1 MADDLMFP
9 PSDPLSYIDDLDQNI
24 LQNDNLVPNLD
35 NDLNP
40 SFLQSEL
47 LNIPPLVPNMVS
59 PTTEIKRQPTSAM
72 QHSNYAPI
80 NQLMKQTDQ
89 LSQTLDSPLGLQ
101 QQQQQQPQLS
111 FGNSISNQRLLT
123 AKQSPNN
130 NAINFP
136 VTNQLNNS
144 TQLLV
149 GGQRAQILSQNS
161 LQRQSNLIS
170 LQQNQTSQQQTQ
182 RTSLQLLQQQQQL
195 LQQLQQRKIAAQ
207 QSSQHQQKTPQPQHL
222 NSSGSVQSPLNRP
235 LSVATVQKEM
245 PSLQAYGN
253 SPQSHQQNTI
263 EVSQNIQVKP
273 SVMSNSV
280 NRNPEVPVSTATGN
294 KLKGQIVRT
303 SDQRYMFVTNLN
315 GKSVGY
321 YIQQPTGN
329 SASAGQTVTQS
340 TTSLGSPHNL
350 GSPQLAS
357 DTPSVQSTFASSPVV
372 NDIVFTNT
380 QNSVGNVVNN
390 PVTIENPQNMPSN
403 TIMSTNSTLKPAQER
418 DKLAT
423 KFVKSGEGDIEKKEQ
438 YKKIQDKLL
447 SLRKV
452 VTRNQ
457 ADNSKVDQIS
467 LGNKISE
474 PPSEAISSSPSDN
487 METPE
492 VMTIIDSSDEEAEE
506 KEIEKSP
513 EQLVRNTSIDFL
525 IGEEDDEEEDG
536 QEIEFSENDLSANVV
551 DNSPEEEIS
560 PVIEDTPVKKETPD
574 RTTSTDDEE
583 SVPLAMLKG
592 VDINDEPMTDAN
604 DVIQEGLSLE
614 STARKPK
621 QPATI
626 QRNESIDSV
635 PLSVVAAKLKKT
647 EDLPKKVKSKSKK
660 KKKDPRQPDR

>member
-9 PSDPLSYIDDLDQNI
+9 PSDPLSYIDDLDQDI
-24 LQNDNLVPNLD
+24 LQNDNLVPNLGS
-35 NDLNP
+35 DLNP
-40 SFLQSEL
+40 SFLPSEL

-59 PTTEIKRQPTSAM
+59 ATTEIKRQPTSVM

-89 LSQTLDSPLGLQ
+89 LSQTLDLPLSLQ

-123 AKQSPNN
+123 TKQSPNN
-130 NAINFP
+130 NPINFP

-149 GGQRAQILSQNS
+149 GGQRVQIPSQNP
-161 LQRQSNLIS
+161 LRQNNLIS

-195 LQQLQQRKIAAQ
+195 LQQLQQRKIAQ
-207 QSSQHQQKTPQPQHL
+207 QSSQHQQKTPQAQHL

-235 LSVATVQKEM
+235 LSVAAVQKEM

-253 SPQSHQQNTI
+253 SPQSHQQSTL
-263 EVSQNIQVKP
+263 EVSQNVQVKP
-273 SVMSNSV
+273 SIMSNSV
-280 NRNPEVPVSTATGN
+280 NQSPEAPVSAATGN

-303 SDQRYMFVTNLN
+303 SDQRFMFVTNLN

-329 SASAGQTVTQS
+329 STSAGQTVTQS

-357 DTPSVQSTFASSPVV
+357 DTPTVQNALASSPVV

-390 PVTIENPQNMPSN
+390 PVTIENPQNIPSN
-403 TIMSTNSTLKPAQER
+403 TIISTNSTLKPAQEL
-418 DKLAT
+418 DKLET
-423 KFVKSGEGDIEKKEQ
+423 KFVKSGAGDIEKKEQ

-457 ADNSKVDQIS
+457 PDNTKVDQIS

-474 PPSEAISSSPSDN
+474 PPSEAISSPSNN

-492 VMTIIDSSDEEAEE
+492 VMTITDSSDEEAEE

-525 IGEEDDEEEDG
+525 IGEEDVEEEDG
-536 QEIEFSENDLSANVV
+536 QEIEFSENDLSTNVN
-551 DNSPEEEIS
+551 DNSPEEQIS
-560 PVIEDTPVKKETPD
+560 LATEATPVKKETPD

-592 VDINDEPMTDAN
+592 VDINDESMTDAN

-614 STARKPK
+614 TTTRKPK

-647 EDLPKKVKSKSKK
+647 EDVTKKAKSKSKK

>member
-9 PSDPLSYIDDLDQNI
+9 PSDPLSYIDDLDQDI

-59 PTTEIKRQPTSAM
+59 PATEMKRQPTSVM
-72 QHSNYAPI
+72 QHSSYAPI

-89 LSQTLDSPLGLQ
+89 LPQTLDSPLGLQ
-101 QQQQQQPQLS
+101 QQQQQQPQLN
-111 FGNSISNQRLLT
+111 FGNSIPNQRLLT
-123 AKQSPNN
+123 TKQSPNN
-130 NAINFP
+130 SAINFP

-144 TQLLV
+144 TQLLA
-149 GGQRAQILSQNS
+149 GGQRVQIPSQNS

-182 RTSLQLLQQQQQL
+182 RTSFQLLQQQQL

-207 QSSQHQQKTPQPQHL
+207 QSSQHQQKIPQPQHL

-253 SPQSHQQNTI
+253 SPQSHQQNTL
-263 EVSQNIQVKP
+263 EVSQSMQVKP

-280 NRNPEVPVSTATGN
+280 NRNPEAPVSAATGN

-303 SDQRYMFVTNLN
+303 SDQRYMFVTSLN

-329 SASAGQTVTQS
+329 STSAGQTVTQS

-357 DTPSVQSTFASSPVV
+357 DTPSVQSTLPSSPVV

-390 PVTIENPQNMPSN
+390 PVAIENPQNISSN
-403 TIMSTNSTLKPAQER
+403 TIMLTNSTVKPAQEL

-423 KFVKSGEGDIEKKEQ
+423 KLVKSNEGDMEKKEQ

-457 ADNSKVDQIS
+457 PDSSKVDQIS

-474 PPSEAISSSPSDN
+474 PSAEAISSPSDN
-487 METPE
+487 MEKPE
-492 VMTIIDSSDEEAEE
+492 VMTILDSSDEEAEE

-513 EQLVRNTSIDFL
+513 EQSIRNTSIDFL

-536 QEIEFSENDLSANVV
+536 QEIEFSENDLSTNVN

-560 PVIEDTPVKKETPD
+560 PVIEDKTPVKKETPD

-614 STARKPK
+614 STTKKPK

-635 PLSVVAAKLKKT
+635 PLSVVAAKLK
-647 EDLPKKVKSKSKK
+647 DLPKKEKSKSKK